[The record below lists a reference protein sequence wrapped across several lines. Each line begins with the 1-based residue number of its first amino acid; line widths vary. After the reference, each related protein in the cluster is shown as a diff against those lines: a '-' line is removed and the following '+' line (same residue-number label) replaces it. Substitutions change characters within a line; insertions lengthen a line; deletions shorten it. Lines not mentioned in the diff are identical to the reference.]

1 MTNDTE
7 TDNMATDVTFRGRL
21 PVYVLLVTSL
31 VSIFGNQLTAIAVP
45 WFVLETTGS
54 ASLTGVTA
62 AVTIVPVVIATFF
75 GGALVDRTGYR
86 TLSVVS
92 DLISAVTVAAVP
104 VFYHTTGLSFAGLLV
119 LMFFGAIF
127 DAPGSTA
134 RQAMIP
140 SLSRLSG
147 IPLEKI
153 NANFGMLFAATSLF
167 AAPLAGLLIAALGP
181 VNVLLFNAGT
191 FVFSGLVILV
201 LIPAMER
208 AAPSGESFMTDVR
221 VGLAYV
227 RDHDLIRT
235 IVIAA
240 LFINMLFAPIF
251 GVAIP
256 VYANQELQS
265 VRALGIMYGGE
276 GLGALLGSFIY
287 GRVAG
292 RIRRRPYLLASVLI
306 LSLPLIPL
314 AFSTDLW
321 LSTAIVAVIGLGSG
335 MVNPMIGTLLQQTT
349 PEHLLGRVSGLVRA
363 GAMVAT
369 PIGMLVGGT
378 MIATLTY
385 AGSFLLIAG
394 LMIAIFTAL
403 SVNRALHALDTELEP
418 AAAPASDPAEVT
430 SPSPEP
436 ERSDGSRGA
445 HEQPVS

>member
-1 MTNDTE
+1 MIDDT
-7 TDNMATDVTFRGRL
+7 TTADTTGTPFRDRL

-54 ASLTGVTA
+54 ASLTGITA

-75 GGALVDRTGYR
+75 GGALVDRTSYR

-104 VFYHTTGLSFAGLLV
+104 LFYHTTGLTFAGLLV
-119 LMFFGAIF
+119 LMFLGAIF

-140 SLSRLSG
+140 SLSRTSG

-167 AAPLAGLLIAALGP
+167 AAPLAGLLIASLGP

-191 FVFSGLVILV
+191 FIFSGLVILALV
-201 LIPAMER
+201 PVMER

-221 VGLAYV
+221 IGLSYV
-227 RDHDLIRT
+227 RDHALIRT

-240 LFINMLFAPIF
+240 LLINMLFAPIF

-276 GLGALLGSFIY
+276 GLGALAGSFLY
-287 GRVAG
+287 GQVAG
-292 RIRRRPYLLASVLI
+292 RIRKRPYLLVSVLLI
-306 LSLPLIPL
+306 SLPLIPL
-314 AFSTDLW
+314 AFSPGLW

-335 MVNPMIGTLLQQTT
+335 MVNPMIGTFLQQTT
-349 PEHLLGRVSGLVRA
+349 PAHLLGRVSGLVRA

-369 PIGMLVGGT
+369 PIGMLLGGT
-378 MIATLTY
+378 MIAALTY
-385 AGSFLLIAG
+385 SGSFLLIAG
-394 LMIAIFTAL
+394 LMLAIFAAL
-403 SVNRALHALDTELEP
+403 VVNRTLHLLDAEP
-418 AAAPASDPAEVT
+418 APVAAP
-430 SPSPEP
+430 
-436 ERSDGSRGA
+436 ERAGSL
-445 HEQPVS
+445 

>member
-1 MTNDTE
+1 MTDDATTE
-7 TDNMATDVTFRGRL
+7 GTIQDATFRDRL

-54 ASLTGVTA
+54 ATLTGVTA
-62 AVTIVPVVIATFF
+62 AVTIIPVVVATFF

-86 TLSVVS
+86 TLSVAS

-104 VFYHTTGLSFAGLLV
+104 LFYHTTGLTFIGLLA
-119 LMFFGAIF
+119 LMFLGAIF

-140 SLSRLSG
+140 SLSRTSG

-167 AAPLAGLLIAALGP
+167 AAPLAGFLIASLGP

-191 FVFSGLVILV
+191 FVFSGLVILALV
-201 LIPAMER
+201 PALER
-208 AAPSGESFMTDVR
+208 AAPSGESFMSDVR
-221 VGLAYV
+221 IGLAYV
-227 RDHDLIRT
+227 RNHALIRT

-240 LFINMLFAPIF
+240 LLINMLFAPIF

-276 GLGALLGSFIY
+276 GLGALAGSFIY

-292 RIRRRPYLLASVLI
+292 RIRRRPYLLVSVL
-306 LSLPLIPL
+306 LLALPLIPL
-314 AFSTDLW
+314 AFSPGLW

-335 MVNPMIGTLLQQTT
+335 MVNPMIGTFLQQTT
-349 PEHLLGRVSGLVRA
+349 PPHLLGRVSGLVRA

-369 PIGMLVGGT
+369 PIGMLLGGT
-378 MIATLTY
+378 MIAALTY
-385 AGSFLLIAG
+385 SGSFLLSAG
-394 LMIAIFTAL
+394 LMLAIFAGL
-403 SVNRALHALDTELEP
+403 VVNRALHTLDAEPEP
-418 AAAPASDPAEVT
+418 ATASALQPTGAT
-430 SPSPEP
+430 PSPEAD
-436 ERSDGSRGA
+436 RLTSS
-445 HEQPVS
+445 S

>member
-1 MTNDTE
+1 MAEGTTADT
-7 TDNMATDVTFRGRL
+7 TADIPFRDRL

-54 ASLTGVTA
+54 ASLTGITA

-75 GGALVDRTGYR
+75 GGALVDRTSHR

-104 VFYHTTGLSFAGLLV
+104 LFYHTTGLGFAGLLV
-119 LMFFGAIF
+119 LMFVGAIF

-140 SLSRLSG
+140 SLSRRSG

-153 NANFGMLFAATSLF
+153 NARFGMLYAGTSLF
-167 AAPLAGLLIAALGP
+167 AAPLAGLLIASLGP

-191 FVFSGLVILV
+191 FVFSGLVILFLV
-201 LIPAMER
+201 PAMER

-221 VGLAYV
+221 VGLSYV
-227 RDHDLIRT
+227 RNHALIRT

-240 LFINMLFAPIF
+240 LLINMLFAPIF

-276 GLGALLGSFIY
+276 GLGALAGSFIY
-287 GRVAG
+287 KQIAG
-292 RIRRRPYLLASVLI
+292 RIRKRPYLLVSVLL
-306 LSLPLIPL
+306 LSVPLIPL
-314 AFSTDLW
+314 AFSPGLW

-335 MVNPMIGTLLQQTT
+335 MVNPMVGTLLQQTT

-369 PIGMLVGGT
+369 PIGMLLGGT
-378 MIATLTY
+378 LIAALTY
-385 AGSFLLIAG
+385 SGSFLLSAG
-394 LMIAIFTAL
+394 LMLAIFVAL
-403 SVNRALHALDTELEP
+403 VVNRALYTLDAKPEFP
-418 AAAPASDPAEVT
+418 AG
-430 SPSPEP
+430 SPSRPVP
-436 ERSDGSRGA
+436 APPSLERERTTLSS
-445 HEQPVS
+445 

>member
-1 MTNDTE
+1 VTGNT
-7 TDNMATDVTFRGRL
+7 ATVHTFRDRL

-62 AVTIVPVVIATFF
+62 AVTIVPVVISTFF
-75 GGALVDRTGYR
+75 GGALVDRTGYKA
-86 TLSVVS
+86 LSVVS
-92 DLISAVTVAAVP
+92 DLISAITVAAVP
-104 VFYHTTGLSFAGLLV
+104 LFYHTTGLSFFGLLI
-119 LMFFGAIF
+119 LMFLGAIF

-140 SLSRLSG
+140 SLSRISG

-167 AAPLAGLLIAALGP
+167 AAPLAGVLIATLGP

-191 FVFSGLVILV
+191 FIFSGLVILSLV
-201 LIPAMER
+201 PALER

-221 VGLAYV
+221 IGLAYV
-227 RDHDLIRT
+227 KNHALIRT
-235 IVIAA
+235 IVISA
-240 LFINMLFAPIF
+240 LLVNMLFAPIF

-276 GLGALLGSFIY
+276 GLGALVGSFIY
-287 GRVAG
+287 GQLAVRVK
-292 RIRRRPYLLASVLI
+292 RRPYMLAALLLLA
-306 LSLPLIPL
+306 LPLIPL
-314 AFSTDLW
+314 AFSPNLW

-335 MVNPMIGTLLQQTT
+335 MVNPMIGTFLQQTT
-349 PEHLLGRVSGLVRA
+349 PAHLLGRVSGLVRA

-369 PIGMLVGGT
+369 PVGMLLGGT
-378 MIATLTY
+378 MIAALTY
-385 AGSFLLIAG
+385 SGSFLLIAG
-394 LMIAIFTAL
+394 LMLAIFVAL
-403 SVNRALHALDTELEP
+403 LANRALYLLDEDSVPVTSSDDGSDAGPSP
-418 AAAPASDPAEVT
+418 AAPSAGH
-430 SPSPEP
+430 SPS
-436 ERSDGSRGA
+436 
-445 HEQPVS
+445 

>member
-1 MTNDTE
+1 MTDKP
-7 TDNMATDVTFRGRL
+7 ATDRTFRDRL
-21 PVYVLLVTSL
+21 PVYVLLLTSL

-62 AVTIVPVVIATFF
+62 AVTIVPVVISTFF
-75 GGALVDRTGYR
+75 GGALVDRTGYKA
-86 TLSVVS
+86 LSVVS

-104 VFYHTTGLSFAGLLV
+104 VFYHTTGLSFVGLLT
-119 LMFFGAIF
+119 LMFLGAIF

-140 SLSRLSG
+140 SLSRMSG

-167 AAPLAGLLIAALGP
+167 AAPLAGVLIATLGP

-201 LIPAMER
+201 LVPALER

-221 VGLAYV
+221 IGLSYV
-227 RDHDLIRT
+227 RNHALIRT

-240 LFINMLFAPIF
+240 LLVNMLFAPIF

-276 GLGALLGSFIY
+276 GLGALVGSFIY
-287 GRVAG
+287 GQLAVRVK
-292 RIRRRPYLLASVLI
+292 RRPYMLAALLLLA
-306 LSLPLIPL
+306 LPLIPL
-314 AFSTDLW
+314 AFSPGLW

-335 MVNPMIGTLLQQTT
+335 MVNPMLGTFLQQTT
-349 PEHLLGRVSGLVRA
+349 PAHLLGRVSGLVRA

-369 PIGMLVGGT
+369 PVGMLLGGT
-378 MIATLTY
+378 MIAALTY
-385 AGSFLLIAG
+385 SGSFLLIAG
-394 LMIAIFTAL
+394 LMLAIFGVLLANQAL
-403 SVNRALHALDTELEP
+403 YLLDEE
-418 AAAPASDPAEVT
+418 
-430 SPSPEP
+430 PEP
-436 ERSDGSRGA
+436 GATTTSAPPPTPPSSARERTTSS
-445 HEQPVS
+445 S